1 MKIDTTWLV
10 ATTLLGIGALTLSAA
25 DYKAPKAP
33 WGEPDLQGVWSTAG
47 ELGVPFERSAS
58 FGDRQVL
65 TDEEFTQRL
74 KQTASQLATDNA
86 EFNIETADTANAG
99 AVGSAT
105 SPPPH
110 WLERSETSRRTSLV
124 IDPSDGRIPPMT
136 DEARQRLASAPA
148 GGGNGPFDGPEQT
161 GMYVRCIARGVPT
174 SIFPAV
180 YNANTRIS
188 QGPGY
193 VAITYEMI
201 HDTRLIPTD
210 GRPHLPS
217 TMRQLFGDS
226 RARWDGDTLVVDVT
240 NFTNRLPYR
249 GSTEALHLTERYR
262 RTDRDVVRY
271 EVTVEDPK
279 TWTRPWTAALDMKRQ
294 PGGMF
299 EYACHEGNYALR
311 NILTGSRAA
320 DKR

>member
-1 MKIDTTWLV
+1 MTKHTWLL
-10 ATTLLGIGALTLSAA
+10 AAALSGISALTLTAA

-33 WGEPDLQGVWSTAG
+33 WGEPDLQGVWSTAA
-47 ELGVPFERSAS
+47 ELGVPFERNAA
-58 FGDRQVL
+58 FGDRQLL
-65 TDEEFTQRL
+65 TDDEFAQRL
-74 KQTASQLATDNA
+74 KQTASQLASDSA

-110 WLERSETSRRTSLV
+110 WLERSESSRRTSLV
-124 IDPSDGRIPPMT
+124 IDPPDGRIPPMT
-136 DEARQRLASAPA
+136 DDGRRRQAGAPGA
-148 GGGNGPFDGPEQT
+148 GGNGPFDGPEQT

-180 YNANTRIS
+180 YNANTRIA

-201 HDTRLIPTD
+201 HDTRIIPTD
-210 GRPHLPS
+210 SRPHLPS
-217 TMRQLFGDS
+217 TIRQLFGDS
-226 RARWDGDTLVVDVT
+226 RAHWDGDTLVVDVT
-240 NFTNRLPYR
+240 NFTGRLPYR
-249 GSTEALHLTERYR
+249 GSSDALHLTERYR
-262 RTDRDVVRY
+262 RMDRDLVRY
-271 EVTVEDPK
+271 EVTVDDPK

-320 DKR
+320 DKK

>member
-1 MKIDTTWLV
+1 MKKHTWLV
-10 ATTLLGIGALTLSAA
+10 AAALSGIGAITLVAA
-25 DYKAPKAP
+25 DYKAPKTP
-33 WGEPDLQGVWSTAG
+33 WGEPDLQGVWSTAA
-47 ELGVPFERSAS
+47 ELGVPFERNAAL
-58 FGDRQVL
+58 GDRQLL
-65 TDEEFTQRL
+65 TDEEFAQRQ
-74 KQTASQLATDNA
+74 KQTASQLASDNA

-136 DEARQRLASAPA
+136 DDARRRQAAAPA

-174 SIFPAV
+174 SVFPAV
-180 YNANTRIS
+180 YNANTRIA

-193 VAITYEMI
+193 VAVTYEMI
-201 HDTRLIPTD
+201 HDTRIIPTD

-217 TMRQLFGDS
+217 TIRQLFGDS
-226 RARWDGDTLVVDVT
+226 RAHWDGDTLVVDVT

-262 RTDRDVVRY
+262 RMDRDLVRY
-271 EVTVEDPK
+271 EVTVEDPN
-279 TWTRPWTAALDMKRQ
+279 TWARPWTAALDMKRQ
-294 PGGMF
+294 AGGMF

-320 DKR
+320 DKK

>member
-1 MKIDTTWLV
+1 MKKHMWLV
-10 ATTLLGIGALTLSAA
+10 AAALSGIGALTVAAA
-25 DYKAPKAP
+25 DYKAPKTS

-47 ELGVPFERSAS
+47 ELSVPFERSAS

-65 TDEEFTQRL
+65 TDEEFAQRL
-74 KQTASQLATDNA
+74 KQTATQLASDNA
-86 EFNIETADTANAG
+86 EFSIETADTANAG

-124 IDPSDGRIPPMT
+124 IDPSDGRIPPTT
-136 DEARQRLASAPA
+136 DEARRRLATAPA

-174 SIFPAV
+174 SVFPAV
-180 YNANTRIS
+180 YNANTRIA

-201 HDTRLIPTD
+201 HDTRIIPTD

-217 TMRQLFGDS
+217 TIRQLFGDS
-226 RARWDGDTLVVDVT
+226 RAHWDGDTLVVDVT

-249 GSTEALHLTERYR
+249 GSTDALHLTERYR
-262 RTDRDVVRY
+262 RMDRDLVRY

-279 TWTRPWTAALDMKRQ
+279 TWTRPWTAALDMRRQ

-320 DKR
+320 DKK

>member
-1 MKIDTTWLV
+1 MKRQTWLV
-10 ATTLLGIGALTLSAA
+10 AAALSAVGALTLTAA
-25 DYKAPKAP
+25 DFKAPKTP
-33 WGEPDLQGVWSTAG
+33 WGEPDLQGVWSTAA
-47 ELGVPFERSAS
+47 ELGVPFERNTA

-65 TDEEFTQRL
+65 TDEEFAQRL
-74 KQTASQLATDNA
+74 KQTTAQLASDNA

-124 IDPSDGRIPPMT
+124 IDPPDGRVPPIT
-136 DEARQRLASAPA
+136 DEARRRQAAAPPA
-148 GGGNGPFDGPEQT
+148 GGNGPFDGPEQT

-180 YNANTRIS
+180 YNANTRIA

-193 VAITYEMI
+193 VTITYEMI
-201 HDTRLIPTD
+201 HDTRIIPTD

-217 TMRQLFGDS
+217 SMRQLFGDS
-226 RARWDGDTLVVDVT
+226 RGHWDGDTLVVDVT
-240 NFTNRLPYR
+240 NFTSRLPYR
-249 GSTEALHLTERYR
+249 GSSDALHLTERYR
-262 RTDRDVVRY
+262 RLDKDLVRY
-271 EVTVEDPK
+271 EVTVDDPK
-279 TWTRPWTAALDMKRQ
+279 TWTRPWTAALDMRRQ

-311 NILTGSRAA
+311 NILTGSRMA